1 MRGTLES
8 SGGSAKEDRAGA
20 NEETGK
26 GEVLISYFQ
35 CVQKEVAEAQRS

>member
-8 SGGSAKEDRAGA
+8 SGTSAKENRAGA

-26 GEVLISYFQ
+26 GKVLISYFR
-35 CVQKEVAEAQRS
+35 CVKKEETEAQRS